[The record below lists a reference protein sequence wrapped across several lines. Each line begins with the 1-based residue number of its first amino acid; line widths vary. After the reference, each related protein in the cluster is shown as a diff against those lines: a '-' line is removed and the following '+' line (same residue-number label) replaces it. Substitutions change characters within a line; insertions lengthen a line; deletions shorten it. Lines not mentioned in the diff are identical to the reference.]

1 MAKRVA
7 AAAAAD
13 AKSEGGA
20 VINIRRATIQQAVI
34 WITGTAPLITH
45 SWSEKAKREM
55 LGKQQKRVT
64 GGKAVRDPQADFQS
78 SLYEMAEGVYGFPA
92 TGLKKAFLTPAHKDR
107 GVARTSVLTS
117 LWIQPEL
124 VRVRPALA
132 GAICDMPL
140 IRIVAG
146 EPEMREDMVKVGSGL
161 AKTATLAYRAQFWP
175 WAMRVRVKLNADVL
189 TLDTLATLINEAG
202 MSCGIGEWRNE
213 KNGVFGAFQLA
224 SVAEAA
230 EWEKFR
236 TGEGP
241 IPTPPADDD
250 DMLEAA

>member
-13 AKSEGGA
+13 AESEGGA

-161 AKTATLAYRAQFWP
+161 AKTATLAYRAQFFLLVGN
-175 WAMRVRVKLNADVL
+175 ACAREAQCRRAHARHARHADQRGRHVMRHRRVAQREERRLRRVPVGERGGSGGMGEVPHRRGTDPHP
-189 TLDTLATLINEAG
+189 AG
-202 MSCGIGEWRNE
+202 
-213 KNGVFGAFQLA
+213 
-224 SVAEAA
+224 
-230 EWEKFR
+230 
-236 TGEGP
+236 
-241 IPTPPADDD
+241 
-250 DMLEAA
+250 